1 MWIMIFERLCGSVL
15 KSACGLCGVRY
26 KLVCDSDISAMAG
39 TEEMGRQMMKSLSE
53 ASYYTVRY

>member
-1 MWIMIFERLCGSVL
+1 MRIGL

>member
-26 KLVCDSDISAMAG
+26 KLVCDSDISAVAG
-39 TEEMGRQMMKSLSE
+39 IEEMGKTDDE
-53 ASYYTVRY
+53 VTE